1 MFHTRRAFLI
11 FTPSLTLIGTW
22 SSGLGVF
29 KNQWS
34 PQHQRYCCY
43 KSHVACTTKA
53 WEMVCIWWVFSN
65 PCCALRN
72 FSQVSRMEG
81 GKVPWPQ
88 GFWDILNIGLHHL
101 KNKLFQML
109 PSTTGTYWPRTWMD
123 MDQFHLEFGR
133 WPIGLL
139 VALITGKICWNIVY
153 MYILLYIH
161 IQKSSSSLESFGMFS
176 RQTLS
181 KSLSNVNSCWAMNS
195 DHVLGGIWMVAACWT
210 PGQSVAN
217 KTTLPHHHPR
227 QARDRA
233 SACAYSGTTRTS
245 HQPHCECSNSWALT
259 ENWNL
264 VKSQFL
270 HFKTVM
276 LTPNPLWS
284 ASLSKSCQGPPMGS
298 HTDLRGGN
306 MLGTR
311 QCALGNPS
319 GSEDAPQV
327 IKVPVPGHPH
337 VAAWC
342 IASAGRQVWDSVRKG
357 TGWGCNLP

>member
-1 MFHTRRAFLI
+1 
-11 FTPSLTLIGTW
+11 
-22 SSGLGVF
+22 
-29 KNQWS
+29 
-34 PQHQRYCCY
+34 
-43 KSHVACTTKA
+43 
-53 WEMVCIWWVFSN
+53 
-65 PCCALRN
+65 
-72 FSQVSRMEG
+72 
-81 GKVPWPQ
+81 
-88 GFWDILNIGLHHL
+88 
-101 KNKLFQML
+101 
-109 PSTTGTYWPRTWMD
+109 
-123 MDQFHLEFGR
+123 
-133 WPIGLL
+133 
-139 VALITGKICWNIVY
+139 
-153 MYILLYIH
+153 
-161 IQKSSSSLESFGMFS
+161 
-176 RQTLS
+176 
-181 KSLSNVNSCWAMNS
+181 MNS

-217 KTTLPHHHPR
+217 KATLPHHHPR